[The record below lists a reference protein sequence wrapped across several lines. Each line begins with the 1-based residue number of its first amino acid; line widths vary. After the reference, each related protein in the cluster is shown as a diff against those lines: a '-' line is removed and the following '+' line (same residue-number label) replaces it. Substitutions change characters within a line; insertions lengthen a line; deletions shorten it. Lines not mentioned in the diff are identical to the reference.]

1 MHRHYLIASQ
11 VWLHLRS
18 LDNSILSLVPH
29 SHSRRPNSII
39 SWQEECG
46 MWGGRGRQ
54 GGNDDDDDD
63 NESNLYYYYAM
74 IMAYGG
80 LWLLLIRR

>member
-11 VWLHLRS
+11 VRLHLRS
-18 LDNSILSLVPH
+18 LDNSILSLAPH

-46 MWGGRGRQ
+46 MWGDRGRQ
-54 GGNDDDDDD
+54 GGNDDDDGKV
-63 NESNLYYYYAM
+63 
-74 IMAYGG
+74 GG
-80 LWLLLIRR
+80 GGMGGRGRKSAP